1 MSDKLASDVEMI
13 AGFLQL
19 LYWKDFGDKTYKRAP
34 ILSSGKLKYN
44 LEGVY
49 EDRIVKITFKI
60 ILNSLNAVIDG

>member
-1 MSDKLASDVEMI
+1 MSDKLASDVEMN

-19 LYWKDFGDKTYKRAP
+19 LYWKDFVDKTYKRAP

-49 EDRIVKITFKI
+49 EDK
-60 ILNSLNAVIDG
+60 N